1 MSRIALSMIS
11 RGKGEEDRLR
21 QALSSIAPYVDAVY
35 ITLTAPK
42 NELAEAE
49 KVCKEF
55 NAVVSYNE
63 SVWIA
68 DKKTVTWLEKFF
80 GYAPD
85 MKVGDRIFI
94 FDEARNFALS
104 QIPKEYDWFVW
115 IDTDDVFK
123 GGENL
128 HKLAEIGEKQNI
140 EAFYFNYLYQAEFD
154 EKGRVKHRIIDHL
167 RERLLR
173 NNDKYKWIAPIHETL
188 IEQVPTQK
196 TDVPDCE
203 VIHLATHED
212 RIASL
217 TRNLKSLELSIA
229 RSKGEDPRHIY
240 YLAKAY
246 FDLNDAEHDARA
258 IPLMLRY
265 LNGDEKGDHKSGWP
279 EERQQAWEYLSELY
293 RRQGQHN
300 NSMKSVLN
308 SFTEPSEPQPELFLS
323 LALSCIMNQ
332 NYDLALFWV
341 KMSSHVTQ
349 KKTTLVTN
357 TRDLQARTLEIIFNA
372 CLNTAKVDEAH
383 AAATK
388 MLEMFPET
396 DSAKEAFKLIDGIK
410 DQRDMTQKLSQIA
423 DYLAKHGEGHK
434 IKALLEGAPAVTEE
448 TPFFQELVQQVN
460 PPRVWGE
467 DEIMIYCGPGF
478 TDWSP
483 KQLSD
488 PKNSFVGGS
497 EEAVIR
503 MSAELQKLGWKV
515 TVYNSPGADQ
525 GDHDGVQWLPY
536 YKFNKKDEFNIV
548 ISWRQIGFFDL
559 DIKAKKSYLWNHDLQ
574 NAMEYTPERVAK
586 IDKAFFLS
594 KFHRSNVP
602 SLPDEKVFLTSNGI

>member
-1 MSRIALSMIS
+1 MAKIALNMIS
-11 RGKGEEDRLR
+11 RGKGEEERLR
-21 QALSSIAPYVDAVY
+21 QALTSIAPHVDGIF
-35 ITLTAPK
+35 ITLTSPK
-42 NELAEAE
+42 NLLTEAE
-49 KVCKEF
+49 KICKEF

-63 SVWIA
+63 SLWTA
-68 DKKTVTWLEKFF
+68 DKDTVDWLEKFF
-80 GYAPD
+80 GYASD
-85 MKVGDRIFI
+85 MKVGDKLFI
-94 FDEARNFALS
+94 FDDARNYALS
-104 QIPKEYDWFVW
+104 QVPKEYDWFVW
-115 IDTDDVFK
+115 MDADDIFR
-123 GGENL
+123 GGEHL
-128 HKLAEIGEKQNI
+128 HRLAEVGEQQNV

-154 EKGRVKHRIIDHL
+154 INGRIKHRIIEHL

-203 VIHLATHED
+203 VIHLATHKD
-212 RIASL
+212 RVNSL

-229 RSKGEDPRHIY
+229 RTKGEDPRHIY

-246 FDLNDAEHDARA
+246 FDLNTPETDARA
-258 IPLMLRY
+258 IPLILRY
-265 LNGDEKGDHKSGWP
+265 LNGDEKGNHKSGWP
-279 EERQQAWEYLSELY
+279 EERQQGWEYLSELY
-293 RRQGQHN
+293 RRMGQHN
-300 NSMKSVLN
+300 NATKAVLN
-308 SFTEPSEPQPELFLS
+308 SFTEPTEPQPQLFLS
-323 LALSCIMNQ
+323 LAMSSIVNQ
-332 NYDLALFWV
+332 NYDLALFWT
-341 KMSSHVTQ
+341 KIASTVTQ

-357 TRDLQARTLEIIFNA
+357 SRDLQARTLEIIFNA

-388 MLEMFPET
+388 LIEMFPDLST
-396 DSAKEAFKLIDGIK
+396 AQNAFKLIDGIK
-410 DQRDMTQKLSQIA
+410 DQRDMTQKVSQIA
-423 DYLAKHGEGHK
+423 DYLDKHGEGHK
-434 IKALLEGAPAVTEE
+434 IKALLEGAPTVTEE
-448 TPFFQELVQQVN
+448 TPFFQDLAQKVN
-460 PPRVWGE
+460 PPKVWE
-467 DEIMIYCGPGF
+467 KDEIMVYCGPGF

-488 PKNSFVGGS
+488 PKGSFVGGS

-503 MSAELQKLGWKV
+503 MSDALQKQGWKV
-515 TVYNSPGADQ
+515 TIYGSPGTDQ

-559 DIKAKKSYLWNHDLQ
+559 DIKAKKKYLWNHDLQ

-602 SLPDEKVFLTSNGI
+602 SLPEEKVFLTSNGI